1 MGGRSG
7 QCYIILGEV
16 GWHNCY
22 ITLHGEGGIE
32 KNGIFLLYNM
42 WTAPYID
49 IRITTDL
56 QRGVVSVAVFRTV
69 KGLRQFVLLIL
80 LSFVCICL
88 SPLERNDLML
98 SVVTRRF
105 SV

>member
-1 MGGRSG
+1 
-7 QCYIILGEV
+7 
-16 GWHNCY
+16 
-22 ITLHGEGGIE
+22 
-32 KNGIFLLYNM
+32 M
-42 WTAPYID
+42 WTAPYIA